1 MNESEHKFNEYTL
14 VRRLG
19 AGGMAEVFLAK
30 KSGVA
35 GFARYVA
42 VKTILADNTPMDSIQ
57 LFLDEARVA
66 SHLRHSGIVQT
77 LDLGIEN
84 ETLFIAM
91 EYIDGPTLSRLIYD
105 LKKMGGLLP
114 WPIVA
119 YIGAKVAN
127 ALDYAHRRATDNEG
141 QLLSLVHRDISPQ
154 NILITRGGLV
164 KLSDFGVARASIQMH
179 KTKTGQVRGKAPYMA
194 PEQVRAHSLDG
205 RTDMFALAL
214 VLYEALTG
222 SRPFHR
228 RTDIASMRAVLGDKT
243 TSIRELNPTVPKDLE
258 QILAQCLQ
266 KAPERRFSNCKEL
279 EESLLA
285 CYQSIREP
293 DIISKISE
301 IMSDVFGE
309 AAEGHIEG
317 EEPSESWHPTIKMTA
332 HGAIEQ
338 PIPQKLMEGEISG
351 EIAKLLGGSDS
362 VANSKSTD
370 KQLSVT
376 RFHSST
382 GKNTESLVSFTAR
395 PLGSVPHLS
404 PKTSKNKVSLESMI
418 LTSSTNLS
426 DIQTAK
432 SNKKWLLLAG
442 LGGFL
447 ALLTFAAFFLLPDNR
462 IQKKQPSGVPDF
474 SLRAVPGNAHQMP
487 PGNKPQLDPVT
498 TASKDKN
505 NKKDAVSQE
514 KQKTTRKRN
523 KDKSKSTQKSKPI
536 VNKKKSFTIEMVD
549 SWLEIAKRKQQ
560 TKRVRELETILLKM
574 MEGEPLS
581 QKDRGFL
588 SIIKRTSKAD

>member
-1 MNESEHKFNEYTL
+1 MSKSEHKLNEYTL

-42 VKTILADNTPMDSIQ
+42 VKTILADNTPMDSVQ

-127 ALDYAHRRATDNEG
+127 ALDYAHRRATDTQG

-154 NILITRGGLV
+154 NILITRGGLI

-179 KTKTGQVRGKAPYMA
+179 KTKTGQVRGKAAYMA

-228 RTDIASMRAVLGDKT
+228 KTDIASMRAVLGDKT

-258 QILAQCLQ
+258 KILAQCLQ
-266 KAPERRFSNCKEL
+266 KSPERRFPNCKEL
-279 EESLLA
+279 EEALVD

-317 EEPSESWHPTIKMTA
+317 EEPSESWHPTVKVTA
-332 HGAIEQ
+332 LGTVEQ

-351 EIAKLLGGSDS
+351 EIVKLLGGGESIT
-362 VANSKSTD
+362 NPNSTD
-370 KQLSVT
+370 KQLAVT

-382 GKNTESLVSFTAR
+382 GNNTESLVSFTAR
-395 PLGSVPHLS
+395 PLGSTPHLS
-404 PKTSKNKVSLESMI
+404 AKTSNNKASLESMI
-418 LTSSTNLS
+418 LSSSTNLS
-426 DIQTAK
+426 DLQIRK
-432 SNKKWLLLAG
+432 SNKKWMLLAV
-442 LGGFL
+442 LGMSL
-447 ALLTFAAFFLLPDNR
+447 ALLTFAAFFLIPDNR
-462 IQKKQPSGVPDF
+462 IQSKQSSEVPDF
-474 SLRAVPGNAHQMP
+474 SLRAVPGPANPMSPDKEIKIAP
-487 PGNKPQLDPVT
+487 AT
-498 TASKDKN
+498 TASKGEN
-505 NKKDAVSQE
+505 NKKNAVSQE
-514 KQKTTRKRN
+514 KKKSTRKTSR
-523 KDKSKSTQKSKPI
+523 DKSKSTQKPKPI
-536 VNKKKSFTIEMVD
+536 INKRKGFTMENVD
-549 SWLEIAKRKQQ
+549 TWLEAAKRKQQ
-560 TKRVRELETILLKM
+560 TKNVRQLETILLKM

-581 QKDRGFL
+581 QKDRVFL
-588 SIIKRTSKAD
+588 TSLKHSAKVD